1 MQNKI
6 IAAGLGIAIVIAAGW
21 YVLSRREAAP
31 AGNGNEQN
39 QGQEAG
45 KSEENENGDNFAGTL
60 GDLMARKTPVKC
72 EAGLDIEGKPQKQT
86 MYFAG
91 DKFRVEMAMQIDEYT
106 NNTFMIVKDG
116 WQYVWSQ
123 GDMPGLLQAGVKMK
137 FDAETGGDGQSDAP
151 MQNGGVDMDQVM
163 NFSCVPWVPDA
174 SKFELPAGIEF
185 TDLSATMQN
194 LETSPQDLCAVCEM
208 IPDAAAKAEC
218 EAGCAR

>member
-6 IAAGLGIAIVIAAGW
+6 IVAGLGIAIVIAAGW
-21 YVLSRREAAP
+21 YALSQRGAAP

-45 KSEENENGDNFAGTL
+45 KSEESENGDNFAGTL

-123 GDMPGLLQAGVKMK
+123 GDARL
-137 FDAETGGDGQSDAP
+137 
-151 MQNGGVDMDQVM
+151 
-163 NFSCVPWVPDA
+163 A
-174 SKFELPAGIEF
+174 S
-185 TDLSATMQN
+185 SR
-194 LETSPQDLCAVCEM
+194 CENE
-208 IPDAAAKAEC
+208 I
-218 EAGCAR
+218 